1 MTASSVTAWLAT
13 IGLER
18 YASVF
23 EENEVDEETLR
34 VLTDA
39 DLAELGLP
47 FGPRKKLLAALDAA
61 DRETVTATRSSS
73 MAGERRQLTVMFCDM
88 VGFTE
93 MASRVDPEVL
103 QEVIKAYENTC
114 AGCISRF
121 EGYLFQRVGDGI
133 VAFFGFPLA
142 HEDEAGRAIRA
153 GFEIIES
160 LSHLDLP
167 DVGFLRVRI
176 GVATGV
182 VVVSDAGQSAAG
194 ESINLAA
201 RLQAIAETGTIVVSD
216 RVRQLA
222 GGAFNYLDLG
232 EKQLKGI
239 ANSLNVYQVTSES
252 DAETRFDANRKDDMV
267 PLVGRTDELEL
278 IMDFWRRS
286 QDGQG
291 QLVVL
296 EGEAGIGKSRILDAL
311 RERLTSTSRQPMRL
325 QCSPYHLNRALY
337 PFVTNFERALK
348 FSPDETAGAKLDK
361 LEALITGR
369 YGLPVQVVQLMA
381 TMMTIPFAER
391 YGALNLNAR
400 RFREETIS
408 ALVDLAEAAARKA
421 ISIMLFEDIHW
432 ADLTTLNVLD
442 QLAERIK
449 DMPLLA
455 VVTARPEFE
464 PRWESTPNVTWLQ
477 VSKLNRE
484 QSEVLLKRITGG
496 KPLPAALTE
505 QILENTDGVP
515 LFIEELTKSLLES
528 GALTEGVD
536 GYEYQAGQ
544 SGITIPATLRDS
556 LMARLDRNP
565 RVREIAQ
572 VGAAIGRDFSYE
584 LISAVTPLKTDDL
597 NTSLEL
603 FTESG
608 LAFSRGRIPDA
619 VYTFKHALIQETA
632 YESVL
637 KRRRQQLHATIGAAL
652 VEQFPERV
660 AREPEFVALHFS
672 AANLEAQALPY
683 WKRAGELAL
692 QRFALAD
699 AIAHLQKALAAVQS
713 LPASPKR
720 DLDELG
726 IRTRLGPTIVA
737 LRSWAAP
744 EVKAMLEPALKLAR
758 SLEHRASYLP
768 IMHGLWVQTLVAGR
782 LTESLARAE
791 ELLATANAEDDDDL
805 LIAGY
810 RAGMTSSFWLGDL
823 VSAREHGD
831 RIREMYDPDR
841 YEHIVKLTN
850 SDPLTADGIY
860 RCQYLW
866 MLGYPEQAITVCREN
881 HLHAKRREHPFD
893 HAFALT
899 LGAQVF
905 DFCNKPEQLLI
916 HAREGEELGR
926 AHGLPL
932 MSEVLAEISKGIVS
946 LRMRHPDSVTQMRQ
960 VTQRLTE
967 TGQLLWGPY
976 LKAVLAEAIFRGG
989 DPDQALK
996 VISEAFADSDARHE
1010 FSHYAEMLRLQ
1021 GWMLLETGKIDDAER
1036 VLEASIAFARQQ
1048 QSRSWELRAT
1058 MTLAGLL
1065 KDRGQKSEARDR
1077 LENIY
1082 NWFTEGHDTH
1092 DLVQARLLIDELHR

>member
-1 MTASSVTAWLAT
+1 MTTSSITAWLAT

-18 YASVF
+18 YGSIF

-34 VLTDA
+34 ILTDA
-39 DLAELGLP
+39 DLTELGLP
-47 FGPRKKLLAALDAA
+47 FGPRKKLLAALGEA
-61 DRETVTATRSSS
+61 DSGTATATRPGSL
-73 MAGERRQLTVMFCDM
+73 AGERRQLTVMFCDM

-93 MASRVDPEVL
+93 MAARVDPEVL

-133 VAFFGFPLA
+133 VAFFGFPFA
-142 HEDEAGRAIRA
+142 HEDEAVRAIKA
-153 GFEIIES
+153 GFEIVES
-160 LSHLDLP
+160 LSHLELP
-167 DVGFLRVRI
+167 DVGFLQVRVGI
-176 GVATGV
+176 ATGV

-201 RLQAIAETGTIVVSD
+201 RLQSIAETGTIVVSD

-239 ANSLNVYQVTSES
+239 SRTLKVFQVTSES
-252 DAETRFDANRKDDMV
+252 DAETRFDADHREDMA
-267 PLVGRTDELEL
+267 PLVGRTEELKL
-278 IMDFWRRS
+278 IMDLS
-286 QDGQG
+286 QQSQG
-291 QLVVL
+291 GEGHLVVL

-311 RERLTSTSRQPMRL
+311 RERLTSRNRQPMRL

-337 PFVTNFERALK
+337 PFVANFERTLN
-348 FSPDETAGAKLDK
+348 FSPEETADSKLDK
-361 LEALITGR
+361 LEALIVGQ
-369 YGLPVQVVQLMA
+369 YGLSIQDVQLIA
-381 TMMTIPFAER
+381 TMMTIPCVER
-391 YGALNLNAR
+391 YDPLHLNPR
-400 RFREETIS
+400 RFKEETIR
-408 ALVDLAEAAARKA
+408 ALVDLAEAAARHTT
-421 ISIMLFEDIHW
+421 SIMLFEDIHW
-432 ADLTTLNVLD
+432 ADPTTVEVLD
-442 QLAERIK
+442 RLVERIHN
-449 DMPLLA
+449 MPLLA
-455 VVTARPEFE
+455 VVTARPEFAR
-464 PRWESTPNVTWLQ
+464 RWESMPSVSWLSVT
-477 VSKLNRE
+477 KLNMD

-496 KPLPAALTE
+496 KPLPAALTK

-528 GALTEGVD
+528 GALTEGKN

-544 SGITIPATLRDS
+544 TGITIPATLRDS

-572 VGAAIGRDFSYE
+572 VGSAIGRDFSYE
-584 LISAVTPLKTDDL
+584 LISAVTPLKRDDL
-597 NTSLEL
+597 NTSLDL
-603 FTESG
+603 FTKSG
-608 LAFSRGRIPDA
+608 LAFRRGVIPDA
-619 VYTFKHALIQETA
+619 TYTFKHALIQETA

-637 KRRRQQLHATIGAAL
+637 KRRRQELHATIGAAL
-652 VEQFPERV
+652 VEQFPDKV
-660 AREPEFVALHFS
+660 ASEPEFAALHFS
-672 AANLEAQALPY
+672 AANLEEKALPY

-692 QRFALAD
+692 QRFALTD
-699 AIAHLQKALAAVQS
+699 AIAHLQKALTSVKS

-726 IRTRLGPTIVA
+726 IRTRLGPTIVV

-744 EVKAMLEPALKLAR
+744 EVKAMLEPALGLAR

-782 LTESLARAE
+782 LDESLVWAE
-791 ELLATANAEDDDDL
+791 QMLASASADDDEDL

-810 RAGMTSSFWLGDL
+810 RAGMTSSYWLGDL
-823 VSAREHGD
+823 VSARDYGD

-841 YEHIVKLTN
+841 HKHIVKLTN

-866 MLGYPEQAITVCREN
+866 MLGYPDRAIAVCQEN
-881 HLHAKRREHPFD
+881 HRHAQGREHPFD
-893 HAFALT
+893 YAFALT
-899 LGAQVF
+899 LGSQVY
-905 DFCNKPEQLLI
+905 DFCNNPEQLLI

-946 LRMRHPDSVTQMRQ
+946 LRMRHTDSVTKMRQ
-960 VTQRLTE
+960 VTTRLAE
-967 TGQLLWGPY
+967 TGQLIWGPY
-976 LKAVLAEAIFRGG
+976 LKALLAEAICRGG

-996 VISEAFADSDARHE
+996 VISQAIADSNARKE
-1010 FSHYAEMLRLQ
+1010 FSHYAEILRLQ
-1021 GWMLLETGKIDDAER
+1021 GWMLLETGKNDEAEQA
-1036 VLEASIAFARQQ
+1036 LEKSIAFARQQ
-1048 QSRSWELRAT
+1048 QSRSWELRST

-1065 KDRGQKSEARDR
+1065 KNRGQ
-1077 LENIY
+1077 ENRS
-1082 NWFTEGHDTH
+1082 TQPPGKH
-1092 DLVQARLLIDELHR
+1092 L